1 MNYTEAR
8 ACIQESQRFGHEM
21 GLKAITILLD
31 RMGNPQDDLKFIH
44 IAGTNGKGSVNAH
57 LASVLKEAGYRV
69 GRFVSPTLYGYRERI
84 QINDSQRRFCRRDDR
99 IVADSGRHGEGRAA
113 LSVTF

>member
-69 GRFVSPTLYGYRERI
+69 GRFVSPTLGTGKGSRSTMNGFPEKI
-84 QINDSQRRFCRRDDR
+84 LPK
-99 IVADSGRHGEGRAA
+99 G
-113 LSVTF
+113 

>member
-1 MNYTEAR
+1 MKYREAR

-21 GLKAITILLD
+21 GLKAITILLE
-31 RMGNPQDDLKFIH
+31 RMGNPERDLKFIH

-84 QINDSQRRFCRRDDR
+84 QINDDWISEEDF
-99 IVADSGRHGEGRAA
+99 AEGMT
-113 LSVTF
+113 LLWPVLEGMVEEG